1 MTKTR
6 IQRPIDWRHASL
18 NLVVL
23 IMVCALGYYF
33 DKSNGILLA
42 TALFLI
48 TAFSLRSWL
57 GYHHR
62 KGVYHCRQGDWNA
75 AIAEFSQSL
84 MFFEKNRWLD
94 RFRGLTMLSSGHSYI
109 EMALISL
116 GYCHIQ
122 LDCPE
127 KAFQYYQNCLQ
138 KFPDS
143 QMARNGLLHLDKA
156 HNSSNR
162 QESQG

>member
-23 IMVCALGYYF
+23 ITVCALGYYF

-62 KGVYHCRQGDWNA
+62 KGV
-75 AIAEFSQSL
+75 
-84 MFFEKNRWLD
+84 
-94 RFRGLTMLSSGHSYI
+94 
-109 EMALISL
+109 
-116 GYCHIQ
+116 
-122 LDCPE
+122 
-127 KAFQYYQNCLQ
+127 
-138 KFPDS
+138 
-143 QMARNGLLHLDKA
+143 
-156 HNSSNR
+156 
-162 QESQG
+162 